1 MPGEIRA
8 TQKIIPELL
17 GVFGD
22 YRANRSDDFASQFN
36 LRRARLLF
44 LGHLLSPDFKYFL
57 QIGFET
63 AENAQTPGSA
73 NLLDYYVLSTHLPA
87 LKCATGPVQDLLQ
100 PLTDQQHR
108 LHAIRRTGAGHGCV
122 HGQRHESAGYRSDD
136 HER

>member
-1 MPGEIRA
+1 MPGEIPA
-8 TQKIIPELL
+8 MPKNYPELF

-63 AENAQTPGSA
+63 AENAQTS
-73 NLLDYYVLSTHLPA
+73 
-87 LKCATGPVQDLLQ
+87 QDL
-100 PLTDQQHR
+100 PIFWIT
-108 LHAIRRTGAGHGCV
+108 TC
-122 HGQRHESAGYRSDD
+122 
-136 HER
+136 